1 MQHLHVAA
9 QDAASRTSFLTDL
22 FETFTPRQQCM
33 NFEADVVWMHVLSD
47 GLIALSYFSIPIAL
61 FYFVRRRRDLAFNW
75 MFVMFA
81 LFILL
86 CGTTHV
92 FGVWAIWQP
101 FYRLDGAVKLLTGMI
116 SATTAVLLWKLIP
129 TALALPSPAQ
139 LRSANEQ
146 LRAEVGE
153 RVRAEEA
160 TARLAGELEQRVE
173 ERTLELAHSNRA
185 LRQEVEARTAA
196 EDERNRLLVRE
207 RAARGEAERLN
218 RVKDEFVATL
228 SHELR
233 TPLNAI
239 FGWAQILREGGI
251 SADDRAQ
258 GLEVIERN
266 ARMQTQMI
274 EDLLDVSRIASGKLR
289 LEMRRFDLAVAARA
303 ALETIRP
310 AAEARGLTLEAP
322 LDGAEAPILGD
333 PARMQQVLWNLL
345 TNAVKFTPRGGRI
358 RVELR
363 RAETDVVVAVADTGA
378 GIRPEFMPFLFERF
392 HQADSSTTR
401 RYGGLGLGLALV
413 RDLVELHGGTV
424 AAHSDGEGRGTTFAV
439 RLPLAMA
446 DDAEGAERAAAPRPA
461 GGSTPPDLTGVRVL
475 VVEDDLDARDLLERT
490 LAGAGAEVA
499 TAASVPAALAALD
512 LRVPDVLVS
521 DIGMP
526 EQDGYDLI
534 RAIRARD
541 PAAGGNVPAV
551 ALTALAR
558 PDDRRRVLAAGF
570 QIYVAKPPEI
580 TELLAVV
587 ASLAGRLGK

>member
-9 QDAASRTSFLTDL
+9 QDAAAHKSFLTEL

-33 NFEADVVWMHVLSD
+33 NFEADVVWMHVVSD

-61 FYFVRRRRDLAFNW
+61 FYFVRRRRDLAFHW

-101 FYRLDGAVKLLTGMI
+101 FYRLDGAVKLLTGVV

-139 LRSANEQ
+139 LRGANER

-207 RAARGEAERLN
+207 RAARSEAERLN

-266 ARMQTQMI
+266 ARAQTQMI

-289 LEMRRFDLAVAARA
+289 VEMRLFDLAVAVRA

-310 AAEARGLTLEAP
+310 SVEARGLTLEAP
-322 LDGAEAPILGD
+322 LDGVEAPILGD
-333 PARMQQVLWNLL
+333 PGRIQQVLWNLL

-363 RAETDVVVAVADTGA
+363 RADAEAVLSVADTGA

-392 HQADSSTTR
+392 NQADSSTTR
-401 RYGGLGLGLALV
+401 RYGGLGLGLSLV

-424 AAHSDGEGRGTTFAV
+424 AAQSDGEGRGTTFAV
-439 RLPLAMA
+439 RLPIAA
-446 DDAEGAERAAAPRPA
+446 GDQAERAERLRSPRL
-461 GGSTPPDLTGVRVL
+461 GSTPPDLTGVRVL

-490 LAGAGAEVA
+490 LAGAGAEGA
-499 TAASVPAALAALD
+499 TAASVQAALAALER
-512 LRVPDVLVS
+512 RVPDVLVS

-534 RAIRARD
+534 RAVRARV
-541 PAAGGNVPAV
+541 PAAGGNVTAV

-558 PDDRRRVLAAGF
+558 PDDRRRVLEAGV
-570 QIYVAKPPEI
+570 QIFVAKPPET
-580 TELLAVV
+580 TELLAAV
-587 ASLAGRLGK
+587 ASLAGRLRK